1 MGYCPQDRIE
11 YEDEI
16 EECVVCGGP
25 LIEGTVEEM
34 FDDVDSNEWVELDP
48 LSELVHAVKVRDAL
62 DEAEIPCYISADL
75 ASGSEYYGGGA
86 ILYVPE
92 SHYDLALEIQQ
103 GIAPPDDDQ
112 MIFDPDADDE
122 W

>member
-11 YEDEI
+11 YEDEM

-25 LIEGTVEEM
+25 LLEGSVEEM
-34 FDDVDSNEWVELDP
+34 FDEVDPVLWVELDP
-48 LSELVHAVKVRDAL
+48 LNELVHAVKVRDAL
-62 DEAEIPCYISADL
+62 DEAGIPCYISADL
-75 ASGSEYYGGGA
+75 ASGTEYYGGA
-86 ILYVPE
+86 VIFIQE
-92 SHYDLALEIQQ
+92 TQYDEALEIQQ
-103 GIAPPDDDQ
+103 GIAPPDDDR